1 MLKNVR
7 TEVTVMKK
15 KLCALTLTLLLLFA
29 FSANCFA
36 AVSPTGR
43 VLPDKEHQ
51 TNGNGGGGYDD
62 DNNKKDNSSTSPKTG
77 MNEIIMVGATA
88 FIITASCVAYVASK
102 KRKEEDEW

>member
-1 MLKNVR
+1 
-7 TEVTVMKK
+7 MKK

-62 DNNKKDNSSTSPKTG
+62 DNKKDNSSTSPKTG
-77 MNEIIMVGATA
+77 MSEIILVGATA

-102 KRKEEDEW
+102 KRQEDEW